1 MTPDFRSI
9 APNLSWPET
18 LTIRASAIH
27 LTELGS
33 RAVYEL
39 LNEIAADMGPAARRC
54 LIDRLERFSA
64 LDRPTLERMGGVDL
78 PPLAPLRIVAP

>member
-9 APNLSWPET
+9 APSLTWPET
-18 LTIRASAIH
+18 LTIRASAVH

-39 LNEIAADMGPAARRC
+39 LVEIAADMSAAHRAM
-54 LIDRLERFSA
+54 LIDRLTRFSI
-64 LDRPTLERMGGVDL
+64 LDRETLVRMGGAEL
-78 PPLAPLRIVAP
+78 PPLPPLREVR